1 LFLNNTGRWKINQ
14 KIMFKKNIIA
24 MTLIDKYVLKQFLMN
39 VLFGLLTFIC
49 IFVVVDMM
57 ENLDNFIDAGIGTGM
72 TIQYYLYFI
81 PEIIKLMLPVSM
93 LLSSLFT
100 MGRLS
105 SFNELT
111 AIKSAGVSVYRFL
124 IPFLIVAVII
134 SIFSIYF
141 NGWVVP
147 YTNKKKFA
155 IDRINMHRRIEL
167 VNRDNLFLQDRSNSL
182 LCLGYF
188 DDMNGTATRVSIQNY
203 SDTNL
208 TQMVSRYDADQMR
221 WVPGESKWLLNN
233 VTYRVMEN
241 NQEKIIKYDTVPIKL
256 NFNPEQIIKE
266 QQKPDEMN
274 YYELGAF
281 IDSKKRSGYDVSK
294 WMVEYYSKISFPF
307 ASVIVVLFGIPFGIN
322 KKRSGLSVQFGIS
335 LMVCFIYLVFMKISQ
350 VFGYNGDLNPM
361 LTAWLANIL
370 FLVSAIINIVRIKK

>member
-1 LFLNNTGRWKINQ
+1 
-14 KIMFKKNIIA
+14 
-24 MTLIDKYVLKQFLMN
+24 MTLIDRYVLKQFVVN

-57 ENLDNFIDAGIGTGM
+57 ENMDSFIDSGIGLGL

-81 PEIIKLMLPVSM
+81 PEIVKLMLPVSM

-100 MGRLS
+100 TGRLS

-124 IPFLIVAVII
+124 IPFIIVALIV
-134 SIFSIYF
+134 SMFSIYF

-147 YTNKKKFA
+147 YTNKKKFY
-155 IDRINMHRRIEL
+155 IDRVNMHRRIEF
-167 VNRDNLFLQDRSNSL
+167 VNKDNLFLQDQSNSL
-182 LCLGYF
+182 LCLGFF
-188 DDMNGTATRVSIQNY
+188 DDANGTANRVSIQKF

-208 TQMVSRYDADQMR
+208 THMVSRYDADLMR
-221 WVPGESKWLLNN
+221 WVSGDSKWLLSN
-233 VTYRVMEN
+233 VTCRMFGN
-241 NQEKIIKYDTVPIKL
+241 NTESIVRYDTLSVKL
-256 NFNPEQIIKE
+256 NFNPEQIVKE

-274 YYELGAF
+274 YYELGDF
-281 IDSKKRSGYDVSK
+281 ISSKKRSGYDVSK

-307 ASVIVVLFGIPFGIN
+307 ASLIVVLFGIPFGIN
-322 KKRSGLSVQFGIS
+322 KKRSGLSVQFGVS
-335 LMVCFIYLVFMKISQ
+335 LLVCFIYLVFMKVSQ
-350 VFGYNGDLNPM
+350 VFGYNGDLNPL

-370 FLVSAIINIVRIKK
+370 FFTAAIVNLIRIKK